1 MNRNLPSQQRKNR
14 DPWFSFQDD
23 FKDLINR
30 FTDYDDFSK
39 DVTTP
44 SHFIPKIDI
53 KDRGKDYLVMAEIPG
68 MSEDDINI
76 SLNENVL
83 TLEGEKKSEHKDEG
97 KDFYRSEIAYGSFYR
112 TIPLNDD
119 VDDNKVEANY
129 KDGVLKI
136 TLPKKEGV
144 QSKSRKISISKNKQ
158 NLQGGQGSVKQ

>member
-30 FTDYDDFSK
+30 FGDFDDFSK
-39 DVTTP
+39 DLSTP
-44 SHFIPKIDI
+44 SHFVPKVDI
-53 KDRGKDYLVMAEIPG
+53 KDMGKDYLVMAEIPG
-68 MSEDDINI
+68 MTEDDINI

-97 KDFYRSEIAYGSFYR
+97 KDFYRSEISYGKFYR
-112 TIPLNDD
+112 TIPLNDE
-119 VDDNKVEANY
+119 VDENKVEASY
-129 KDGVLKI
+129 KDGVLKV

-144 QSKSRKISISKNKQ
+144 LNKARKISISKNKQ
-158 NLQGGQGSVKQ
+158 DVQGSGNVKQ